1 MKETKTGGL
10 HTELL
15 SYGCTC
21 SLSVWVKLIEGLVL
35 LIQKAFKPF
44 SPFYSP
50 FQYVYHSG
58 HVFFFQEFT
67 IITAISNHT
76 YPDYRPVAEE

>member
-1 MKETKTGGL
+1 M
-10 HTELL
+10 
-15 SYGCTC
+15 
-21 SLSVWVKLIEGLVL
+21 L